1 MEGDMSDTAFN
12 SILTEVDNLS
22 YEQCAALLA
31 HLSKV
36 FMDKKNIQKE
46 ISPIDRFFGT
56 VDESD
61 SDKMLEAVQECRRLE
76 PYEW

>member
-1 MEGDMSDTAFN
+1 MSDAAFN

-36 FMDKKNIQKE
+36 FMDKKKYTE
-46 ISPIDRFFGT
+46 KHIS
-56 VDESD
+56 
-61 SDKMLEAVQECRRLE
+61 
-76 PYEW
+76 Y

>member
-1 MEGDMSDTAFN
+1 MSDTAFN
-12 SILTEVDNLS
+12 SILTEVNNLS

-36 FMDKKNIQKE
+36 FRDKKNMHEE

-56 VDESD
+56 VDEND
-61 SDKMLEAVQECRRLE
+61 SNRMLSAVQDCRRIK
-76 PYEW
+76 PNEWYYP